1 VLKSAFKIILNNL
14 FLDINKR
21 TVYTVYIVYFKE
33 ELAMKQKKL
42 LKELYQACVRHDVEK
57 QKELRQEEFRK
68 IFKHRAEG
76 KSFGPKW
83 TAVQI

>member
-1 VLKSAFKIILNNL
+1 VLKSAFKIILNY
-14 FLDINKR
+14 FSLDINKQ
-21 TVYTVYIVYFKE
+21 TVYTVYTVYFKE

-42 LKELYQACVRHDVEK
+42 LKELNMACVRHDVEK
-57 QKELRQEEFRK
+57 QKELYLKELHK

-83 TAVQI
+83 TAVRI

>member
-1 VLKSAFKIILNNL
+1 
-14 FLDINKR
+14 
-21 TVYTVYIVYFKE
+21 
-33 ELAMKQKKL
+33 MKQKKL

-57 QKELRQEEFRK
+57 QKELYLKELHK

-83 TAVQI
+83 TAVRI

>member
-1 VLKSAFKIILNNL
+1 
-14 FLDINKR
+14 
-21 TVYTVYIVYFKE
+21 
-33 ELAMKQKKL
+33 MKQKKL
-42 LKELYQACVRHDVEK
+42 LKKLYQACVRHDVEK

-76 KSFGPKW
+76 KPFSAKW

>member
-1 VLKSAFKIILNNL
+1 MLKSAFKIILNY
-14 FLDINKR
+14 FSLDINKR

-57 QKELRQEEFRK
+57 QKELRTEEFRK